1 MLTNRIH
8 LVAKRSKF
16 GLRPV
21 IHDIIMEAAFAG

>member
-16 GLRPV
+16 ALRAE
-21 IHDIIMEAAFAG
+21 IHDLIREAFAE